1 MRQKSRRFFDRT
13 KKNLNIFDF
22 AIVAPFFLMWQANA
36 GGFGLVA
43 FDGSFSPLAWLPCP
57 FTKILDA
64 FAPAQRRATIF
75 PPQAA
80 HETFWLSLPRP
91 ENRAISTGKWPKV
104 TCSFPSRQA
113 HRMCH
118 RLLRKA
124 GAREFLRDNLLPGD

>member
-43 FDGSFSPLAWLPCP
+43 FDGSFGPLAWLPCP

-75 PPQAA
+75 P
-80 HETFWLSLPRP
+80 
-91 ENRAISTGKWPKV
+91 
-104 TCSFPSRQA
+104 
-113 HRMCH
+113 H
-118 RLLRKA
+118 RLHMRRSGSACPVLKI
-124 GAREFLRDNLLPGD
+124 ARFRQGNGQR